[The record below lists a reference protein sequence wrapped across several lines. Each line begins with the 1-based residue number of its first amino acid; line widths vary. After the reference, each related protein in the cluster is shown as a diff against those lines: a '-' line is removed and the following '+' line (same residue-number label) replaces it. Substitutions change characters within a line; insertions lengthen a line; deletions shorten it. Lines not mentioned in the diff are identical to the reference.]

1 MNRKSFFKTLTGGL
15 FAGSLITN
23 AKAEEPKPKQLTDNT
38 LTLTNSTGDSFI
50 LIVNEAGN
58 LEIKQ
63 IADNPNHFTKIT
75 LFNNKNNNH
84 KI

>member
-15 FAGSLITN
+15 FAGSLIT
-23 AKAEEPKPKQLTDNT
+23 KAEEPKPKQLTDNS

-63 IADNPNHFTKIT
+63 ISDNSNPLPNIT
-75 LFNNKNNNH
+75 IFNKKNNNR
-84 KI
+84 

>member
-23 AKAEEPKPKQLTDNT
+23 AKAEEPKPKQLTDNS

-50 LIVNEAGN
+50 LIVNEDGN

-63 IADNPNHFTKIT
+63 LSDNPNHFTKIT
-75 LFNNKNNNH
+75 LFNNKNNNR
-84 KI
+84 

>member
-23 AKAEEPKPKQLTDNT
+23 AKAEEPKPKQLTDNS

-63 IADNPNHFTKIT
+63 LSDNPNPLPNIT
-75 LFNNKNNNH
+75 IFNKKNNNR
-84 KI
+84 

>member
-23 AKAEEPKPKQLTDNT
+23 AKAEEPKPKQLTENS

-75 LFNNKNNNH
+75 LFKL
-84 KI
+84 